1 MLISLHTRASH
12 SPFHPRCW
20 NWCGVPSPFGSPSI
34 DWLAA
39 RWVNILPTTRNTK
52 MQTQTLK
59 CTTTLFDLCIESTKC
74 HPTWLFVKN
83 KLRIMIF
90 PNEIF
95 CRLSNWNIVAHCP
108 NNGRIE
114 QRCNFPLI
122 VHIFIALRTMP
133 GHISKIPPNIRLW
146 EQWRDINSLVLH
158 NICTAAVAVNT
169 LLTVDLYTIT
179 PPAEPRGKW
188 YTLRISTTCNCHQQI
203 IFSENIYRDKCVYVG
218 AP

>member
-1 MLISLHTRASH
+1 
-12 SPFHPRCW
+12 
-20 NWCGVPSPFGSPSI
+20 
-34 DWLAA
+34 
-39 RWVNILPTTRNTK
+39 
-52 MQTQTLK
+52 
-59 CTTTLFDLCIESTKC
+59 
-74 HPTWLFVKN
+74 
-83 KLRIMIF
+83 MIF

-179 PPAEPRGKW
+179 PPAKPRGKW
-188 YTLRISTTCNCHQQI
+188 SHLNDLQLPSTDRFQWEYISGQLCLFWAPYCDRIINDVCSWKNGVQ
-203 IFSENIYRDKCVYVG
+203 
-218 AP
+218 

>member
-1 MLISLHTRASH
+1 MPSNVAVQKKLIE
-12 SPFHPRCW
+12 
-20 NWCGVPSPFGSPSI
+20 N
-34 DWLAA
+34 
-39 RWVNILPTTRNTK
+39 
-52 MQTQTLK
+52 
-59 CTTTLFDLCIESTKC
+59 DLIAK
-74 HPTWLFVKN
+74 
-83 KLRIMIF
+83 IMIF

-179 PPAEPRGKW
+179 PPSRTPWEVIASQRPAIAINRSFSVRIYIGTNMFMLEPHNV
-188 YTLRISTTCNCHQQI
+188 I
-203 IFSENIYRDKCVYVG
+203 E
-218 AP
+218 